1 MAESK
6 SKKGSFGSDL
16 CTLLESGKGAD
27 VTLVVGDSHLPAHS
41 VILAARSPV
50 FDAMLR
56 NNMLEATSRLIKITD
71 VQEAVLQQ
79 MLLFIYT
86 DTVPELERFA
96 AQLLAV
102 ADKYDLPLLKR
113 RCASRMA
120 LDLSV
125 ENAAATALVATLHRC
140 PELRSAAV
148 EFIARHPEVITGSD
162 WAQLLRENAEAAADI
177 SSLVA
182 AALPRPPSTETSG
195 YSNMPDRIKQKMM
208 ARLMEAARSGSAR
221 EVWALLLAGV
231 AKDARDGRA
240 NTALHLAADGG
251 HAITVKHL
259 LDAGLDANSVNSN
272 RRTPLHL
279 AAQRGNTDII
289 WMLVR
294 ASARVDA
301 QDAMGQTALH
311 VAASVNTAVKD
322 DRVHVVNTLLLAGAT
337 KDITDLKKQKPEH
350 LATVSTKTAF
360 NTFNTVSSPYIDL

>member
-1 MAESK
+1 
-6 SKKGSFGSDL
+6 
-16 CTLLESGKGAD
+16 
-27 VTLVVGDSHLPAHS
+27 
-41 VILAARSPV
+41 
-50 FDAMLR
+50 
-56 NNMLEATSRLIKITD
+56 
-71 VQEAVLQQ
+71 
-79 MLLFIYT
+79 
-86 DTVPELERFA
+86 
-96 AQLLAV
+96 
-102 ADKYDLPLLKR
+102 
-113 RCASRMA
+113 
-120 LDLSV
+120 
-125 ENAAATALVATLHRC
+125 
-140 PELRSAAV
+140 
-148 EFIARHPEVITGSD
+148 
-162 WAQLLRENAEAAADI
+162 
-177 SSLVA
+177 
-182 AALPRPPSTETSG
+182 
-195 YSNMPDRIKQKMM
+195 MPDRIKQKMM

-231 AKDARDGRA
+231 AKDARDGRG

-279 AAQRGNTDII
+279 AAQRGNTDVI

-301 QDAMGQTALH
+301 QDATGQTALH

-360 NTFNTVSSPYIDL
+360 STFNTVSSPYIDL